1 MAKTKTKKKVSKN
14 QGLLINKVFL
24 LVILLLIL
32 CSLLLLIY
40 VNDKN
45 QMIVKSDIIAKKQ
58 IDGFTSLY
66 LKEKD
71 KEMYLEPNDYFTDI
85 INNTEL

>member
-1 MAKTKTKKKVSKN
+1 
-14 QGLLINKVFL
+14 
-24 LVILLLIL
+24 
-32 CSLLLLIY
+32 
-40 VNDKN
+40 
-45 QMIVKSDIIAKKQ
+45 MIVKSDIIAKKQ

-71 KEMYLEPNDYFTDI
+71 KEMYLAPNEYFTDI